1 MKKTVIFTLGL
12 GLLITMPA
20 MAELGGVLTD
30 FQSYSV
36 ELQNYLKN
44 NLSPTLKP
52 IELQSQNALNEAT
65 GELNVPNPV
74 AAGERLSNV
83 IVLNSISDKFDNNAV
98 IKSTAANNEINR
110 LITRSSVASVL
121 GKNGQI
127 RTKIKLQ
134 ATQDTLENIAQI
146 AQEADNNNQNFLQG
160 FQQQIGQLGNASIP
174 GLGAL
179 LTSQSNLQLQT
190 IKIQNQQAKIVGETL
205 AQTMQ
210 TNHFLQYSNL
220 NLATISQ
227 EMEENNRARRVDSSA
242 EAARLLRTTSQMD
255 LFGRKNNNEPPI
267 TTDKRR

>member
-1 MKKTVIFTLGL
+1 MRKTLILTLGL
-12 GLLITMPA
+12 ALVGTLPA
-20 MAELGGVLTD
+20 MAELGNVLAD
-30 FQSYSV
+30 FQSYSA

-52 IELQSQNALNEAT
+52 IEMQSQNALNQAT

-74 AAGERLSNV
+74 AAGERLSDV

-98 IKSTAANNEINR
+98 VKSATANNEINR
-110 LITRSSVASVL
+110 LITRSSVAGML

-134 ATQDTLENIAQI
+134 ATKDTLDNIDQI
-146 AQEADNNNQNFLQG
+146 AQEADNSHQNFLKG
-160 FQQQIGQLGNASIP
+160 FQQQIGQLSNLSMP

-179 LTSQSNLQLQT
+179 LNSGQSDLQLQN
-190 IKIQNQQAKIVGETL
+190 IKIQSQQSKIVGETL

-220 NLATISQ
+220 NLANISQ
-227 EMEENNRARRVDSSA
+227 QMEENNRARRVDASA

-255 LFGRKNNNEPPI
+255 LFGRKE
-267 TTDKRR
+267 K

>member
-1 MKKTVIFTLGL
+1 MRKTLILTLGL

-20 MAELGGVLTD
+20 MAQLGEVLAD
-30 FQSYSV
+30 FQSYSGD
-36 ELQNYLKN
+36 LQNYLKN
-44 NLSPTLKP
+44 NLSETLKP
-52 IELQSQNALNEAT
+52 VELQSQNALNEAT

-74 AAGERLSNV
+74 AAGERLGDV
-83 IVLNSISDKFDNNAV
+83 IVLNSISDKFDNNSV
-98 IKSTAANNEINR
+98 LKSTTANNEINR

-134 ATQDTLENIAQI
+134 ATKETLDNIAQI
-146 AQEADNNNQNFLQG
+146 AQSADNSHQNFLNDI
-160 FQQQIGQLGNASIP
+160 QQQIGQLSASSIP

-179 LTSQSNLQLQT
+179 LNTGQSDLQLQN
-190 IKIQNQQAKIVGETL
+190 IKIQSQQSKIVGETL

-220 NLATISQ
+220 NLANISQ
-227 EMEENNRARRVDSSA
+227 QMEENNRAKRVDSSA

-255 LFGRKNNNEPPI
+255 LFGRKENN
-267 TTDKRR
+267 

>member
-1 MKKTVIFTLGL
+1 MQKTVLLTLGL
-12 GLLITMPA
+12 ALLVTLPA
-20 MAELGGVLTD
+20 TAQLGNVLTD

-52 IELQSQNALNEAT
+52 IEIQSQNALNDAT

-74 AAGERLSNV
+74 VAGERLSNV
-83 IVLNSISDKFDNNAV
+83 IILNSISDKFDNNAV
-98 IKSTAANNEINR
+98 VKSTTANQEINR

-121 GKNGQI
+121 GRNGQI
-127 RTKIKLQ
+127 RSKIKLQ
-134 ATQDTLENIAQI
+134 ATQDTIENIAQI
-146 AQEADNNNQNFLQG
+146 AQEAGNSHQNFLND
-160 FQQQIGQLGNASIP
+160 FQQQLGQLSNASIP

-179 LTSQSNLQLQT
+179 LNTGQSDLQLQN
-190 IKIQNQQAKIVGETL
+190 IKIQSEQSKIVGETL

-220 NLATISQ
+220 NLANISQ
-227 EMEENNRARRVDSSA
+227 QMEENNRSRRVSDSA

-255 LFGRKNNNEPPI
+255 LFGRKQGE
-267 TTDKRR
+267 

>member
-1 MKKTVIFTLGL
+1 MRKTALFTLGL
-12 GLLITMPA
+12 ALLGTLPA
-20 MAELGGVLTD
+20 MAQLGDVLAD

-52 IELQSQNALNEAT
+52 IEIQSQNALNDAT

-74 AAGERLSNV
+74 IAGERLSNV
-83 IVLNSISDKFDNNAV
+83 IILNSISDKFDNNAAL
-98 IKSTAANNEINR
+98 KSTTANHEINR

-127 RTKIKLQ
+127 RSKIKLQ
-134 ATQDTLENIAQI
+134 ATQDTIENIAQI
-146 AQEADNNNQNFLQG
+146 AQEAANSQQNFLND
-160 FQQQIGQLGNASIP
+160 FQQQLGQLSNASIP

-179 LTSQSNLQLQT
+179 LNSGQSDLQLQN
-190 IKIQNQQAKIVGETL
+190 IKIQSEQSKIVGETL

-220 NLATISQ
+220 NLANISQ
-227 EMEENNRARRVDSSA
+227 QMEENNRSRRVGDSA
-242 EAARLLRTTSQMD
+242 EAARLLRATSQMD
-255 LFGRKNNNEPPI
+255 LFGRKEDN
-267 TTDKRR
+267 